1 MLSCA
6 VSSPTRFYPVPRR
19 VPDYYPPYSPQYS
32 EDYQYY
38 PPGVRPDSICSMPA
52 YERVSPQWT
61 VDEKRHSFRN
71 SGSYQ
76 LREWKDQ
83 PAYGRPDVPVWIPGA
98 TRQPVFY
105 DEMDAASGSLRRMS
119 LQPRS
124 RSVPRSPSQGS
135 YNRARVYSPVRSPSA
150 RFERLPPRSEEI
162 YAEPTAYMM
171 RRSVSSP
178 KVTPFP
184 PESTPPIGASCQP
197 LKESHK
203 RTNVGML

>member
-1 MLSCA
+1 M
-6 VSSPTRFYPVPRR
+6 PT
-19 VPDYYPPYSPQYS
+19 
-32 EDYQYY
+32 
-38 PPGVRPDSICSMPA
+38 

-61 VDEKRHSFRN
+61 VDEKRHSYRN

-76 LREWKDQ
+76 LRDWKDQ
-83 PAYGRPDVPVWIPGA
+83 PGYGRPDLPVWIPGP
-98 TRQPVFY
+98 TRQPMFY

-150 RFERLPPRSEEI
+150 RFERMPPRSDEI
-162 YAEPTAYMM
+162 YAEPTAYVM

-178 KVTPFP
+178 KVSPSSHHSFSWCFWSAF
-184 PESTPPIGASCQP
+184 EGK
-197 LKESHK
+197 LKMK
-203 RTNVGML
+203 